1 IGRNLSGAAFDRQWS
16 PTLGRRILGCDAG
29 SAAPERPATGSR
41 RSTKE
46 RAMATSLATYISLP
60 GNTAVVF
67 NHRRSVFGGSLEL
80 MKYGD
85 TDVPDV
91 PFNRLPTLS
100 HTLC

>member
-1 IGRNLSGAAFDRQWS
+1 
-16 PTLGRRILGCDAG
+16 
-29 SAAPERPATGSR
+29 
-41 RSTKE
+41 
-46 RAMATSLATYISLP
+46 MATSLATYISLP